1 MDLDYLQAL
10 MGEVEE
16 EEVAYRHVWV
26 VAESQDSAL
35 APITLE
41 LLGVARELADM
52 LGVYVYAVLLGHGV
66 QELAQPLIHHG
77 ANTVYLADAPALTP
91 YRAEAYTQVLAQ
103 LVEERK
109 PEILLLGATDLGSDL
124 APRLAQRL
132 STGLVTDCTEL
143 AIDES
148 QRLLLATYPTYE
160 GRLMVTAVCPDR
172 RPQMTTLRPG
182 AFRPAFA
189 DEVREGDVEPVA
201 VQLDEETLRTR
212 VGNVIKEA
220 PREGSLE
227 RARVIVAGGRGAG
240 GPEGFALLEK
250 LAEQLSG
257 VVGASRGAVDE
268 GWIGTDRW
276 VGGAGGAIVQP
287 DLYLACGISGA
298 IQHYLGMRGARFTV
312 AINTDPRAP
321 IFRFAD
327 VGVVGDLH
335 RVVPALIEA
344 LSAPA

>member
-1 MDLDYLQAL
+1 MDLDYLQVL
-10 MGEVEE
+10 MGDIVEE
-16 EEVAYRHVWV
+16 EVTYRHVWV
-26 VAESQDSAL
+26 VAETRNGTL

-41 LLGVARELADM
+41 ILGVARQLADM
-52 LGVYVYAVLLGHGV
+52 LGVYVYAALLGYGV

-77 ANTVYLADAPALTP
+77 ADTVYLANDPALTP
-91 YRAEAYTQVLAQ
+91 YRAEAHAQVLAQ

-148 QRLLLATYPTYE
+148 ERLLLATYPTYE
-160 GRLMVTAVCPDR
+160 GRLMVTAICPDR
-172 RPQMTTLRPG
+172 RPQMATLRPG

-189 DEVREGDVEPVA
+189 DEVREGEVEPVA
-201 VQLDEETLRTR
+201 VQLDEGALRTR
-212 VGNVIKEA
+212 VGDVISA
-220 PREGSLE
+220 ARRESPLE

-250 LAEQLSG
+250 LAEQLG
-257 VVGASRGAVDE
+257 GEIGASRGAVDE
-268 GWIGTDRW
+268 GWIGADRW
-276 VGGAGGAIVQP
+276 VGGAGGAVVQP

-298 IQHYLGMRGARFTV
+298 IQHYLGIRGARFIV
-312 AINTDPRAP
+312 AINQDPRAP
-321 IFRFAD
+321 IFHFAD
-327 VGVVGDLH
+327 VGVVGNLH
-335 RVVPALIEA
+335 QVVPALIEA
-344 LSAPA
+344 LSE